1 MIFLVL
7 SIISSTSLFVI
18 FKYVDK
24 YGIKNFDVIIINYIV
39 ASILGYSI
47 SEYNPDFFPIYNT
60 PWFPYAVTIGVLFVL
75 GFVLIAKSSQKVGIA
90 ITTVAAKMSVII
102 PIAFSLW
109 YDPTDHLTILKGTGI
124 TLAIFSVFFTIY
136 RKKSI
141 DFDPKN
147 LFLPAILFIGMGII
161 DSIIKLAQYKYIDNG
176 TSTLFSAVLF
186 SIAAIT
192 GLLTNVIRRNQ
203 FINLLKPRTLFL
215 GTLLGLGNYGSIY
228 FLILALNY
236 RLNSGETMDGSIV
249 FGVNNIGI
257 VSLSVIIGL
266 LIFREK
272 LTKIN
277 WLGVVL
283 SIVAIYILTYIKG

>member
-1 MIFLVL
+1 MIFLLL

-18 FKYVDK
+18 FKYIDK

-47 SEYNPDFFPIYNT
+47 SDYNPEFFPIYST
-60 PWFPYAVTIGVLFVL
+60 PWFPYAVTIGVLFVI
-75 GFVLIAKSSQKVGIA
+75 GFVLIGKSSQKVGIA

-109 YDPTDHLTILKGTGI
+109 YDPTDYLTTLKGVGI
-124 TLAIFSVFFTIY
+124 LVAILSVFFTIY
-136 RKKSI
+136 RKKTL

-147 LFLPAILFIGMGII
+147 LYLPAILFIGMGII
-161 DSIIKLAQYKYIDNG
+161 DSIIKLAQYQYIDNG

-192 GLLTNVIRRNQ
+192 GLIINVIRKNK
-203 FINLLKPRTLFL
+203 FIALLKPRTIFW

-236 RLNSGETMDGSIV
+236 RINESETLDGSIV
-249 FGVNNIGI
+249 FGINNIGI

-266 LIFREK
+266 LVFREK
-272 LTKIN
+272 LTFLN
-277 WLGVVL
+277 WIGVTL
-283 SIVAIYILTYIKG
+283 SLIAIYILTYIQ